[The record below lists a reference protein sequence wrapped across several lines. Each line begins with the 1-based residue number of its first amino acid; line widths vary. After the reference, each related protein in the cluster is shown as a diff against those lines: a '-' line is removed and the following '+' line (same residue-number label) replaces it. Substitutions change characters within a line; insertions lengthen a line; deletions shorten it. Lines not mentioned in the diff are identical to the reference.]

1 MKNLANCTPIEF
13 LKQTNKIRHEVESWL
28 KDTKILDIRKNRPD
42 LIDLKPSMT
51 DDEMKEA
58 KAENTKRT
66 REQIRKNISDM
77 LDAALDQYTEQ
88 TLRLLALMCFVE
100 PEDANS
106 HKPIEYLNAF
116 TEIISDK
123 DVLDFF
129 TSLMRLEQINTLDS
143 VNQ

>member
-28 KDTKILDIRKNRPD
+28 KDTKILDIRKHRPN

-58 KAENTKRT
+58 KAENTKRS
-66 REQIRKNISDM
+66 REQVKKNISDM
-77 LDAALDQYTEQ
+77 LDAALDEYTEQ